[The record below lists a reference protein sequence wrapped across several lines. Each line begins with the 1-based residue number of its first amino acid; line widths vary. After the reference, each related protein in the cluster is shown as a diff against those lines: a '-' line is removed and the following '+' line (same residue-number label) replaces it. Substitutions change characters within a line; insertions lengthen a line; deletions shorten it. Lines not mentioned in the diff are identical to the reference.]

1 VRKLIVGMHISMDGF
16 VAGADGI
23 PGYSSSDDAVLQW
36 IIDSLD
42 DDVDTIVL
50 GRVAYESMSAYWPT
64 ATDALANRMNSRE
77 KIVFTSNPTAASW
90 HNTRMVTGDAAA
102 EIARLKQRPGKGMM
116 VQGGAAL
123 AQSATRAGLVDEFR
137 LITHPVALG
146 TGHALFSRLTEP
158 LHLRLVKTTPFETGA
173 VAHVYRP
180 A

>member
-1 VRKLIVGMHISMDGF
+1 
-16 VAGADGI
+16 
-23 PGYSSSDDAVLQW
+23 
-36 IIDSLD
+36 
-42 DDVDTIVL
+42 
-50 GRVAYESMSAYWPT
+50 
-64 ATDALANRMNSRE
+64 
-77 KIVFTSNPTAASW
+77 
-90 HNTRMVTGDAAA
+90 MVTGDAAA

-146 TGHALFSRLTEP
+146 TGLSLFSRLTEP

-173 VAHVYRP
+173 FAHVYRP